1 VLRRRECD
9 VVDKRLHVTA
19 RFIYISDQRSRSPWH
34 DDSAADD
41 TRVSWRVVAGNNRPL
56 GRSATVFPSLA
67 ECVAAATALHR
78 EIGRADSSVLFDV
91 ADGHWR
97 WTVALGG
104 QSVAVSAHVYKRR
117 IECIRSLEQFI
128 VAAAH
133 AAPEPDGLRRLGP
146 NALRGY
152 ARTVVID
159 AALPATAEPV

>member
-1 VLRRRECD
+1 VLRRQERD
-9 VVDKRLHVTA
+9 VVDRRLQQVTA

-34 DDSAADD
+34 DASSADA
-41 TRVSWRVVAGNNRPL
+41 RVSWRVVAGNNRPL
-56 GRSATVFPSLA
+56 GRSATLFPSLA
-67 ECVAAATALHR
+67 ECVDAATLLHR

-104 QSVAVSAHVYKRR
+104 QSVAMSAHAYKRR

-128 VAAAH
+128 AAAAG

-152 ARTVVID
+152 AGTVVID
-159 AALPATAEPV
+159 VAVPAARDPA